1 MTYYVINSDTF
12 EDRPYLR
19 IAYDIVDGKLKMM
32 GYSAMAD
39 WSDATLFLDETEA
52 RHVMVSNN
60 PKKESLKL
68 SRIDIE
74 ITTI

>member
-1 MTYYVINSDTF
+1 M
-12 EDRPYLR
+12 
-19 IAYDIVDGKLKMM
+19 VDGKLKMM

-39 WSDATLFLDETEA
+39 WRDATLFLDETEA

-60 PKKESLKL
+60 PRKESLKL